1 MSKSF
6 MGKEFTNSDVNYPLA
21 FTSIPQFM
29 ALTPIPPHYIR
40 IQLLEQAVYYSFSPL
55 MFS

>member
-40 IQLLEQAVYYSFSPL
+40 IEQAVYYSFSPL